1 MLDYIKTYY
10 IGTEDDGKISD
21 ISSSELVYINSIGA
35 HGWADT
41 CSKISWAYMN
51 AELKSRFV
59 NEPTKISLIV
69 SDYAFFK
76 RKEED
81 EYTSFDRI
89 EFLVNN
95 FRPPKN
101 GCVVSLYKI
110 QEKEEGHIFEL
121 EDAPLLGKKS
131 TTHVEWPFQ
140 THNVWPMKKVW
151 DEDNSQDYFSF
162 QRSETNTFVKE
173 RNSYIEDSILEVM
186 EQYGYKIKF
195 VDYTMHPEKAYD
207 IILNAK
213 THISYIGASWH
224 FAHYIGIPVIDYG
237 EHVNSALGPGMGI
250 FGLLGA
256 PGYGKDRAQMTIN
269 KDNRFVEK
277 RFKSVI
283 GFGLS
288 LNDLDKDELKTHIIK
303 ELMKL

>member
-1 MLDYIKTYY
+1 M
-10 IGTEDDGKISD
+10 
-21 ISSSELVYINSIGA
+21 
-35 HGWADT
+35 
-41 CSKISWAYMN
+41 
-51 AELKSRFV
+51 
-59 NEPTKISLIV
+59 
-69 SDYAFFK
+69 
-76 RKEED
+76 
-81 EYTSFDRI
+81 
-89 EFLVNN
+89 
-95 FRPPKN
+95 
-101 GCVVSLYKI
+101 
-110 QEKEEGHIFEL
+110 
-121 EDAPLLGKKS
+121 
-131 TTHVEWPFQ
+131 
-140 THNVWPMKKVW
+140 
-151 DEDNSQDYFSF
+151 
-162 QRSETNTFVKE
+162 
-173 RNSYIEDSILEVM
+173 
-186 EQYGYKIKF
+186 
-195 VDYTMHPEKAYD
+195 
-207 IILNAK
+207 NAK